1 VWQAWPYEGT
11 FRQPPPTLPN
21 VADEGQETEVEVDSP
36 VREDEHIAPRLNGE
50 SFHCMHCGVLAQQ
63 IWMRLRTESGGRGNN
78 GYFPGYRIC
87 VCRNCQSK
95 SIWNEFE
102 ERCVDPLIGGGPRPH
117 VDMPEDVKGDYEE
130 ARRILGQ
137 SPRGA
142 CALLRLSV
150 QKLCKDLGEKGE
162 NINED
167 IASLVKKGLP
177 EEVQEAMDSL
187 RVIGNNA
194 VHPGAM
200 DLTDD
205 TETASAL
212 FNLLNFVVEEM
223 IAKPN
228 RRRGVFANLPASV
241 RAAIKQRDGK

>member
-1 VWQAWPYEGT
+1 MAEQ
-11 FRQPPPTLPN
+11 
-21 VADEGQETEVEVDSP
+21 EGQVEELEP
-36 VREDEHIAPRLNGE
+36 LAREGEHVAPRLHGDY
-50 SFHCMHCGVLAQQ
+50 FHCMHCGVLAQQ
-63 IWMRLRTESGGRGNN
+63 EWQTIRAESSSSFAS
-78 GYFPGYRIC
+78 YYPGYSLC
-87 VCRNCQSK
+87 TCRNCHGK
-95 SIWNEFE
+95 SLWNVNE
-102 ERCVDPLIGGGPRPH
+102 ERCVDPVIGGGPRPH
-117 VDMPEDVKGDYEE
+117 VEMPEDVKADYEE
-130 ARRILGQ
+130 ARRIVGQ

-142 CALLRLSV
+142 SALLRLAV
-150 QKLCKDLGEKGE
+150 QKLCKDLGENGE

-167 IASLVKKGLP
+167 IKSLVQKGLP

-194 VHPGAM
+194 VHPGEM

-223 IAKPN
+223 IAKPK

-241 RAAIKQRDGK
+241 REAIKNRDSK

>member
-1 VWQAWPYEGT
+1 MAEQ
-11 FRQPPPTLPN
+11 
-21 VADEGQETEVEVDSP
+21 EGQVEEFEQLAS
-36 VREDEHIAPRLNGE
+36 EGEHVAPYLDGD

-63 IWMRLRTESGGRGNN
+63 VWQTIRAESSSPFAS
-78 GYFPGYRIC
+78 YYPGYYLC
-87 VCRNCQSK
+87 TCRNCHGK
-95 SIWNEFE
+95 SLWNANE
-102 ERCVDPLIGGGPRPH
+102 ERCVDPVIGGGPRPH
-117 VDMPEDVKGDYEE
+117 IEMPEDVKGDYEE
-130 ARRILGQ
+130 ARRIVGQ

-142 CALLRLSV
+142 SALLRLAV

-167 IASLVKKGLP
+167 IKSLVQKGLP

-194 VHPGAM
+194 VHPGEM

-205 TETASAL
+205 TDTASAL

-223 IAKPN
+223 IAKPK
-228 RRRGVFANLPASV
+228 RRRGVFANLPAGV
-241 RAAIKQRDGK
+241 REAIKKRDGK

>member
-1 VWQAWPYEGT
+1 MAEQEEQVEPQAREGEHVAPT
-11 FRQPPPTLPN
+11 F
-21 VADEGQETEVEVDSP
+21 E
-36 VREDEHIAPRLNGE
+36 GE

-63 IWMRLRTESGGRGNN
+63 VWSNLASVTSMRVGELVYSG
-78 GYFPGYRIC
+78 YSKC
-87 VCRNCQSK
+87 TCRNCNAS
-95 SIWNEFE
+95 SLWNGNE
-102 ERCVDPLIGGGPRPH
+102 ERCVDPVIGGGPRPH
-117 VDMPEDVKGDYEE
+117 VDMPEDVKADYEE
-130 ARRILGQ
+130 ARRIVGQ

-142 CALLRLSV
+142 SALLRLAV

-167 IASLVKKGLP
+167 IKSLVQKGLP

-194 VHPGAM
+194 VHPGEM

-223 IAKPN
+223 IAKPK

-241 RAAIKQRDGK
+241 REAIKKRDGK